1 MVTQALDNRKM
12 NLIVQITHLDN
23 EESVRQVEDFV
34 SYLKKR
40 PTEKQLEMLKRLAK
54 PMRKKL
60 DIDEL
65 IKEQNW
71 KPSTQEEIEKLIKK
85 IDFQIPLEELIREIN
100 DI

>member
-1 MVTQALDNRKM
+1 MATQTLDKRKM
-12 NLIVQITHLDN
+12 DLIVQITLLDN

-34 SYLKKR
+34 NDLEKR
-40 PTEKQLEMLKRLAK
+40 PTERQLEMLKKIAK

-60 DIDEL
+60 NIDEL

-71 KPSTQEEIEKLIKK
+71 KPSSQEEIDKIIK
-85 IDFQIPLEELIREIN
+85 DFDWQISDEEFLQLLE